1 MLVVKLLVSIVSRML
16 KMLNV
21 DDKRE
26 EDVECFEVIV
36 AGGGFMICVNRGQ
49 SKK

>member
-1 MLVVKLLVSIVSRML
+1 
-16 KMLNV
+16 MLNV

-36 AGGGFMICVNRGQ
+36 VGGRGGCGGFMICVNRGQ

>member
-1 MLVVKLLVSIVSRML
+1 MLVVKLLVSIVSWML

-21 DDKRE
+21 DDNQE

-36 AGGGFMICVNRGQ
+36 AGGREDL
-49 SKK
+49 